1 MSPLLLQSVITRT
14 IRGAFMA
21 DAASMGTHWIY
32 NPQDVL
38 DKITSVQQPEFRNPP
53 APNFYSS
60 TEFPNHYEMGML
72 SPYGE
77 QLLFVT
83 QYVATTTPINVVT
96 GPGMST
102 EMWKWATTFGGR
114 PDHATTTFVEHM
126 KAGKVYPECG
136 ADDDQGMCVLMCLC
150 VYIYKYIELP
160 CILRWLLA
168 AVNPRTTKKQRCDVT
183 QLYVFLFSLHDF
195 VTAHIF
201 MKVVPV
207 TCRYINGPNNSLL
220 IQKVAEIIRV
230 HQNNDTAVA
239 FGIIAARILEAI
251 MLSSLSSTPVSL
263 LQSLDA
269 VYDQARSD
277 LESILGS
284 SKSDVIETVLVAYQR
299 GKQAATEFATL
310 DDLLLQLS
318 HEKMKDQPDNAFYD
332 LAARSCALPGSF
344 IGPIYQFYKVA
355 QSSEM
360 VMDEQ
365 VYVSAI
371 RENILAAGDTC
382 SRGVFVGAVLAA
394 AVPSFGSTMDAW
406 WEQVEA
412 KTRTDIAAYA
422 DQIAARQVETAEA
435 SSDNA
440 KTEL

>member
-1 MSPLLLQSVITRT
+1 
-14 IRGAFMA
+14 
-21 DAASMGTHWIY
+21 
-32 NPQDVL
+32 
-38 DKITSVQQPEFRNPP
+38 
-53 APNFYSS
+53 
-60 TEFPNHYEMGML
+60 
-72 SPYGE
+72 
-77 QLLFVT
+77 
-83 QYVATTTPINVVT
+83 
-96 GPGMST
+96 
-102 EMWKWATTFGGR
+102 
-114 PDHATTTFVEHM
+114 
-126 KAGKVYPECG
+126 
-136 ADDDQGMCVLMCLC
+136 
-150 VYIYKYIELP
+150 
-160 CILRWLLA
+160 
-168 AVNPRTTKKQRCDVT
+168 
-183 QLYVFLFSLHDF
+183 
-195 VTAHIF
+195 

-269 VYDQARSD
+269 VYDRARSD

>member
-1 MSPLLLQSVITRT
+1 M
-14 IRGAFMA
+14 
-21 DAASMGTHWIY
+21 
-32 NPQDVL
+32 
-38 DKITSVQQPEFRNPP
+38 
-53 APNFYSS
+53 
-60 TEFPNHYEMGML
+60 
-72 SPYGE
+72 
-77 QLLFVT
+77 
-83 QYVATTTPINVVT
+83 
-96 GPGMST
+96 
-102 EMWKWATTFGGR
+102 
-114 PDHATTTFVEHM
+114 
-126 KAGKVYPECG
+126 
-136 ADDDQGMCVLMCLC
+136 
-150 VYIYKYIELP
+150 
-160 CILRWLLA
+160 
-168 AVNPRTTKKQRCDVT
+168 KQRRDVT
-183 QLYVFLFSLHDF
+183 QLYDFSLFSSRFDA
-195 VTAHIF
+195 AHIF

-207 TCRYINGPNNSLL
+207 TCRFINGPNNSLL

-269 VYDQARSD
+269 VYDRARSD